1 MTNSQEM
8 LRPFTVPFGFYL
20 SARQCSKPNFAEA
33 AADAGGSVTIGTA
46 KGPTV
51 LRQLRNSGL
60 TCPALFD
67 GQGYDPKSNV
77 PPPGEWVAAQT
88 AAGAQFTLMPGAFVD
103 WGEANAAAFEE
114 IVLGQSKQAGD
125 LGATVLL
132 AIDARWVAKRSEVVI
147 DLLQSVPGRVAVVLA
162 DRADPL
168 SVGGAVQS
176 LRQLAM
182 QLGDRLVI
190 LRSDHGAV
198 GALAFGAAYASIGLL
213 GSTRH
218 YAPRPMRGHRRT
230 TPISRVFVPSLL
242 DWFLADKIAGWTA
255 AGASIACSLSCC
267 GGQSL
272 ARFLDPDE
280 DEVQHNM
287 TALAHFAYYVL
298 NADPQD
304 RPGVFRQEISNA
316 VASYGLAEFN
326 GPEDPKRQL
335 TGWAL
340 V

>member
-1 MTNSQEM
+1 MTEAQESI
-8 LRPFTVPFGFYL
+8 RPLPVPFGFYL
-20 SARQCSKPNFAEA
+20 SAHQCNKPSLAQA
-33 AADAGGSVTIGTA
+33 AADAGESITIGAA

-67 GQGYDPKSNV
+67 GQGYDPKSKV
-77 PPPGEWVAAQT
+77 PPAGEWVAAQT
-88 AAGAQFTLMPGAFVD
+88 AAGAQFTLMPGVFVD
-103 WGEANAAAFEE
+103 WDATNSADFEE
-114 IVLGQSKQAGD
+114 IVSTQVKQAAD

-132 AIDARWVAKRSEVVI
+132 AVDARWIAKRSEVVI
-147 DLLQSVPGRVAVVLA
+147 DLLQSVPGRVAIVLA

-176 LRQLAM
+176 LRQLAL

-198 GALAFGAAYASIGLL
+198 GALAFGAAYASIGLM

-218 YAPRPMRGHRRT
+218 YAAGPMRGRRRT
-230 TPISRVFVPSLL
+230 TPISRVFVPTLL

-255 AGASIACSLSCC
+255 AGASIACPLPCC

-280 DEVQHNM
+280 DEIPHNM

-298 NADPQD
+298 DADPQD
-304 RPGVFRQEISNA
+304 RPRLFRQEISRA
-316 VASYGLAEFN
+316 VASYGLAGFN

>member
-1 MTNSQEM
+1 MTDSQEAD
-8 LRPFTVPFGFYL
+8 RPLTVPFGFYL
-20 SARQCSKPNFAEA
+20 SARQCTKPNLAQA
-33 AADAGGSVTIGTA
+33 AADAGGSITIGSA
-46 KGPTV
+46 RGPAV
-51 LRQLRNSGL
+51 VRRLRHSGL

-67 GQGYDPKSNV
+67 GQGYDPKSKV
-77 PPPGEWVAAQT
+77 PPPAEWVAAQT

-103 WGEANAAAFEE
+103 WGEANSAFGE
-114 IVLGQSKQAGD
+114 IVSCQSEQAAD

-132 AIDARWVAKRSEVVI
+132 AVDARWVAKRSEVVI

-190 LRSDHGAV
+190 LRTDHGAV
-198 GALAFGAAYASIGLL
+198 GALAFGAAHASIGLM

-218 YAPRPMRGHRRT
+218 YAAGPMRGGRRP
-230 TPISRVFVPSLL
+230 TPMSRVFVPSLL

-255 AGASIACSLSCC
+255 AGASIACSLPCC
-267 GGQSL
+267 GGRSL
-272 ARFLDPDE
+272 ERFLDPNE
-280 DEVQHNM
+280 DEVPHNM

-298 NADPQD
+298 DADPLD
-304 RPGVFRQEISNA
+304 RPSVFRQEVRKA
-316 VASYGLAEFN
+316 VARYGLAGFN